1 MKATRRVAFFVRIR
15 VTCHLLLTTM
25 LLWFVIAYWIISIGI
40 GLYAATRVHN
50 TRDFAI
56 AGRGLP
62 FYMVT
67 ATVFA
72 TWFGSETV
80 LGIPATFLKDGLHGV
95 VADPFGAAMCLIL
108 VGLFFAAPLYRMNLL
123 TIGDFYK
130 KKFGRNVEV
139 LTTLAIVVSY
149 LGWVGAQITALGL
162 VFNVVSAGEIS
173 RLAGMWIGSI
183 TILIYTF
190 FGGMWAV
197 AVTDFLQMIIIVVCM
212 LFIGHEISGQVGG
225 VGVVVNHAM
234 QAGKFD
240 FWPKPDLK
248 EIIGFAAAWM
258 TMMFGSIPQQDV
270 FQRVQSSKTV
280 SIAIWGT
287 VLGGSLYFVFAFVPM
302 FLAFSATLIDPAMV
316 NSLINIDPQ
325 MILPTLVMKHAP
337 MFAQVMS
344 FGALLSAIKS
354 CASATLLAPSVA
366 FSENIL
372 KPMMGHK
379 LSDRELLH
387 LMRGVTVVFTILVT
401 LYAMNSKA
409 SIFKMVENAYQITLV
424 MAFIPLLAGIFW
436 KRATTQG
443 ALAAIFCGLSVWL
456 AMLIAGPDDPFVPA
470 QFAGLLASAGGML
483 IGSFLP
489 SVVAGTPPHEPE
501 HAHLHH
507 QAASH
512 TGHVAEHHH
521 ISRS

>member
-1 MKATRRVAFFVRIR
+1 
-15 VTCHLLLTTM
+15 M
-25 LLWFVIAYWIISIGI
+25 LLWFVIAYWIISVGI

-80 LGIPATFLKDGLHGV
+80 LGIPATFLKEGLHGV
-95 VADPFGAAMCLIL
+95 VADPFGASMCLIL

-130 KKFGRNVEV
+130 KKFGRSVEV
-139 LTTLAIVVSY
+139 LTTIAIVISY

-173 RLAGMWIGSI
+173 KLAGMWIGSG

-197 AVTDFLQMIIIVVCM
+197 AITDFLQMIIIVIGM
-212 LFIGHEISGQVGG
+212 LYIGGSVSNMVGG
-225 VGVVVNHAM
+225 VGVVVEHAA

-240 FWPKPDLK
+240 FWPALDLK
-248 EIIGFAAAWM
+248 EIIAFAAAWV

-270 FQRVQSSKTV
+270 FQRVQSSKTEK
-280 SIAIWGT
+280 IAIWGA
-287 VLGGSLYFVFAFVPM
+287 VFGGSLYFMFAFVPM
-302 FLAFSATLIDPAMV
+302 FLAYSATMIDPEMVKGLIDD
-316 NSLINIDPQ
+316 DPQ
-325 MILPTLVMKHAP
+325 LILPTLVMKHAP
-337 MFAQVMS
+337 LLAQVMF

-354 CASATLLAPSVA
+354 CASATLLAPSVT

-372 KPMMGHK
+372 KPMLGHR
-379 LSDRELLH
+379 LSDRKMLH
-387 LMRGVTVVFTILVT
+387 TMRGVTVVFTILVT
-401 LYAMNSKA
+401 IYAMNSKS

-424 MAFIPLLAGIFW
+424 MAFIPLLAGVFW
-436 KRATTQG
+436 KRSTTQG
-443 ALAAIFCGLSVWL
+443 ALMSIFCGLSVWL
-456 AMLIAGPDDPFVPA
+456 AILVFGPEDPFLPA
-470 QFAGLLASAGGML
+470 QFAGLIAGALGML
-483 IGSFLP
+483 VGSLLP
-489 SVVAGTPPHEPE
+489 SVVAHPLPQEAE
-501 HAHLHH
+501 HAELHH
-507 QAASH
+507 LAASH
-512 TGHVAEHHH
+512 TGHVAEQPHHH
-521 ISRS
+521 PSHKQT